1 MDILYLV
8 NVDENN
14 RKGLFTSTHEKL
26 KVIINSGEVDNY
38 KVYAI
43 NFYDIGL
50 MKLIKKTKNKPI
62 RVKGVDSFEYE
73 GIKYKKI
80 YIGVGIINKIFDK
93 LNLDLLNFLPMLIK
107 YKDEIK
113 RYSLVSC
120 HWGYPHGRI
129 AYYIKKLYGLPYIV
143 TYHGSDIHTL
153 PVKDKSI
160 RKKVMDILNDSY
172 KNIFVS
178 KKLYESSKFIGY
190 NNKNYIISKNGV
202 NLDKFYK
209 LDDYKKSKIKDNL
222 NLKKIVIGFTGNLNK
237 VKRADKLVDIFLNIK
252 NILNTDDISFIVV
265 GDGEFKSKIKED
277 GIDNNLDI
285 HITGN
290 VFVDD
295 VRDYMNIMDIM
306 ILPSKKEGF
315 GCVILEANACGV
327 PVVATNVGGIPEA
340 IEDDNM
346 LVDDG
351 DDFEIRFSN
360 KVCEVLNSKYD
371 GYDLISRVKDNF
383 TWEVVAKDEISTYKG
398 AINYE

>member
-1 MDILYLV
+1 
-8 NVDENN
+8 
-14 RKGLFTSTHEKL
+14 
-26 KVIINSGEVDNY
+26 
-38 KVYAI
+38 
-43 NFYDIGL
+43 
-50 MKLIKKTKNKPI
+50 
-62 RVKGVDSFEYE
+62 
-73 GIKYKKI
+73 
-80 YIGVGIINKIFDK
+80 
-93 LNLDLLNFLPMLIK
+93 
-107 YKDEIK
+107 
-113 RYSLVSC
+113 
-120 HWGYPHGRI
+120 
-129 AYYIKKLYGLPYIV
+129 
-143 TYHGSDIHTL
+143 
-153 PVKDKSI
+153 
-160 RKKVMDILNDSY
+160 MDILNDSY

-295 VRDYMNIMDIM
+295 VRNYMNIMDIM

-371 GYDLISRVKDNF
+371 SYDLISRVKDNF